1 MPLKART
8 RVVRLFGH
16 DQEEVASTPA
26 DVEQDGSASGRAGSF
41 RRRPGLTI
49 ALVSGRLRTENF
61 KKFHPSLAM
70 RIYRG
75 KIKPIAEDIVNSLV
89 REEDIEVPPEEVP
102 EVILDVEAIIKEHL
116 RMEEEIASQAREM
129 IQKRGI
135 SYTEFGKLKRMIA
148 EEKGFESGDKA
159 IIWITNQII
168 ESFMYNNRVEE
179 VYTEDHRLR
188 QKIAKVFDTHLGIAL
203 EVDRE
208 VRDKIKHLEE
218 GTPEWDIE
226 YQKLYRTI
234 ARRKGLL

>member
-1 MPLKART
+1 
-8 RVVRLFGH
+8 
-16 DQEEVASTPA
+16 
-26 DVEQDGSASGRAGSF
+26 
-41 RRRPGLTI
+41 
-49 ALVSGRLRTENF
+49 
-61 KKFHPSLAM
+61 M

-75 KIKPIAEDIVNSLV
+75 KIKPIAEEIVNGLV
-89 REEDIEVPPEEVP
+89 KDEDIEVPAEQVAEV
-102 EVILDVEAIIKEHL
+102 VLDVEAIIKEYL

-148 EEKGFESGDKA
+148 EEKGFEMGDKA

-179 VYTEDHRLR
+179 VYTEDRDLR
-188 QKIAKVFDTHLGIAL
+188 QKIAKVFDTQLGIAE

-218 GTPEWDIE
+218 GSPEWDIE
-226 YQKLYRTI
+226 YQKLYRGI